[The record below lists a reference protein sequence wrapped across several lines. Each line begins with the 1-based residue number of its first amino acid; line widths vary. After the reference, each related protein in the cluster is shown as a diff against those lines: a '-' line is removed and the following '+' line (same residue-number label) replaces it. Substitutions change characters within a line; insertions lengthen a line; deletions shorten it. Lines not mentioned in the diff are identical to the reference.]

1 MDTDKAQV
9 VEMLSA
15 DDLLDKNK
23 LETFFKLCT
32 RTIQEAHKAEKRRE
46 QQEDEVDTNKSKNAQ
61 AKKNT
66 SCTLCDIRHS
76 ATKK

>member
-15 DDLLDKNK
+15 DDLLDENK

-32 RTIQEAHKAEKRRE
+32 RTIQEAHEAEKRRE
-46 QQEDEVDTNKSKNAQ
+46 QQKDEVDKNKSNNAEAKND
-61 AKKNT
+61 T
-66 SCTLCDIRHS
+66 
-76 ATKK
+76 